1 MDYPSDIT
9 ILRISYSFWHRRNI
23 QWLYEMDAKAFYER
37 ISKEPNNVPK
47 TSYASIG
54 TMLDIFED
62 LKAKGYD
69 EALLLLFLC
78 KMSGLNEALRNL
90 ARQVEIKL
98 TVYYSKTIAYPQ
110 SFMVLEAHRLLD
122 YGKTVEEILKYLE
135 RIRDNNQMYFAV
147 DTLLYLVKNGR
158 LSRLS
163 GTLGTMLK
171 IKPLLTINK
180 EGAVETVEKI
190 KTSPKALQ
198 RVLDKYFEE
207 TKYLNVLTYIS
218 HAHND
223 EAVKFFTEAI
233 HKVYPERKIVSSYLT
248 PVVGAHAGPKA
259 IGLGYIDIDKAR
271 F

>member
-1 MDYPSDIT
+1 
-9 ILRISYSFWHRRNI
+9 
-23 QWLYEMDAKAFYER
+23 
-37 ISKEPNNVPK
+37 
-47 TSYASIG
+47 
-54 TMLDIFED
+54 
-62 LKAKGYD
+62 
-69 EALLLLFLC
+69 
-78 KMSGLNEALRNL
+78 
-90 ARQVEIKL
+90 
-98 TVYYSKTIAYPQ
+98 
-110 SFMVLEAHRLLD
+110 
-122 YGKTVEEILKYLE
+122 
-135 RIRDNNQMYFAV
+135 MYFAV

-207 TKYLNVLTYIS
+207 TKDLNVLTYIS

-233 HKVYPERKIVSSYLT
+233 HKVYPKRKIVSSYLT
-248 PVVGAHAGPKA
+248 PVVGAHTS
-259 IGLGYIDIDKAR
+259 
-271 F
+271 